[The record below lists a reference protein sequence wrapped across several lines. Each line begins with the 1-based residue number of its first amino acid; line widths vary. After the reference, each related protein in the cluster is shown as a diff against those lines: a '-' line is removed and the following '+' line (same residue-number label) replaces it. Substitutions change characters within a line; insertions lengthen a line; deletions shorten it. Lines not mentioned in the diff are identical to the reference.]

1 MSQLHGGGYAIQ
13 IAAEAAAVPTLI
25 PQIKREGGSDIA
37 VATIR
42 MLVA

>member
-13 IAAEAAAVPTLI
+13 IAADSASVPALI
-25 PQIKREGGSDIA
+25 PQIKREGGSDI
-37 VATIR
+37 VVTTIR